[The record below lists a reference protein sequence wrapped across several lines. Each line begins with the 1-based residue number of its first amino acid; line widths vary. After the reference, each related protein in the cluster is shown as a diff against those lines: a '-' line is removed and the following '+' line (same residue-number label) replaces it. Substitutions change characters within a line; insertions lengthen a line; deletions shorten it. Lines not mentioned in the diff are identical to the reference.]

1 MHAAFLPETVVQ
13 RTRGF
18 LVATG
23 VETPPW
29 LGAREVV
36 DRLADLFVAR
46 RAADGD
52 RGRLEAFLGELSAH
66 AGDRVAGER
75 LRELEAEV
83 LRPSEVADVIEA
95 LSRELSDGAD
105 RRTILDGLLSC
116 LHAPALS
123 ALLLL
128 GIAAGCETGGGTSF
142 ADNPDSFGS
151 EYVPSDGVPGD
162 DVPGDEAVAD
172 VTPDLSS
179 TQADV
184 MLVDWVEGS
193 GLTDARKEALIECLT
208 NAFTAQG
215 RIDLATLFST
225 MTPQQIAD
233 HLLALTQA
241 GGECASFYHGEP
253 KPDTAEEVFY
263 SDVYK
268 GVSFPAAG
276 R

>member
-1 MHAAFLPETVVQ
+1 MTTAFLPETVVQ

-18 LVATG
+18 LMATG
-23 VETPPW
+23 VQTPPW

-52 RGRLEAFLGELSAH
+52 RGKLEAFLDELSAH
-66 AGDRVAGER
+66 AKDRVAGER
-75 LRELEAEV
+75 LAGLGAEV

-128 GIAAGCETGGGTSF
+128 GIAAGCETSGGATTTDAVEATDCLPPIDAEVS
-142 ADNPDSFGS
+142 ADVVADPDVGMTDDEAKNRLVEWIGDSGLS
-151 EYVPSDGVPGD
+151 TDRKAALVECIREGLTPGD
-162 DVPGDEAVAD
+162 RK
-172 VTPDLSS
+172 DLM
-179 TQADV
+179 D
-184 MLVDWVEGS
+184 
-193 GLTDARKEALIECLT
+193 
-208 NAFTAQG
+208 
-215 RIDLATLFST
+215 LFSS
-225 MTPQQIAD
+225 MTPEQIA
-233 HLLALTQA
+233 AYLTSMVA
-241 GGECASFYHGEP
+241 PGGKCGDYYAVPE
-253 KPDTAEEVFY
+253 
-263 SDVYK
+263 YK
-268 GVSFPAAG
+268 GVSFPS